1 MKRAVI
7 VLAVMTTILAAGR
20 EARARESSLGVGLG
34 YVKAKSVEAT
44 ILYGGDFRFHLSRGF
59 ALAPEISY
67 WKKAATIQAVT
78 ASIKDLQFGVN
89 ALVVSHAGRDV
100 ELFVGGGG
108 GIHSLTGSLAVGS
121 VSAVS
126 NSTTKGGLDVLG
138 GADFKAGD
146 ALSFFLAARY
156 DWVLGLSGADPRRL
170 DQVKFYGGFRL
181 RF

>member
-1 MKRAVI
+1 M
-7 VLAVMTTILAAGR
+7 MTILVAGR
-20 EARARESSLGVGLG
+20 EVRASESSLGVGLG
-34 YVKAKSVEAT
+34 YVKAKGVEAT

-67 WKKAATIQAVT
+67 WKRTATAQGVT
-78 ASIKDLQFGVN
+78 ASVKDVQFGVN
-89 ALVVSHAGRDV
+89 ALVVSHLGRDV
-100 ELFVGGGG
+100 EVFVGGGG

-121 VSAVS
+121 VSALS
-126 NSTTKGGLDVLG
+126 NSTTKGGIDVLG
-138 GADFKAGD
+138 GADFMAGD

-156 DWVLGLSGADPRRL
+156 DWVLDLSGEDPRRL

>member
-1 MKRAVI
+1 MKRGLI
-7 VLAVMTTILAAGR
+7 VLVATITMLAGR
-20 EARARESSLGVGLG
+20 EARASESSLGVGLG
-34 YVKAKSVEAT
+34 YVKAKGVEAT
-44 ILYGGDFRFHLSRGF
+44 ILYSGDFRFHLSRGF
-59 ALAPEISY
+59 ALAPEVSY
-67 WKKAATIQAVT
+67 WKKSATSGAVT
-78 ASIKDLQFGVN
+78 ASIKDLQLGVN

-156 DWVLGLSGADPRRL
+156 DWVLGLSGEDTRRL
-170 DQVKFYGGFRL
+170 DQAKFYGGFRL

>member
-1 MKRAVI
+1 MRRGLI
-7 VLAVMTTILAAGR
+7 ILATVTAIAAHGR
-20 EARARESSLGVGLG
+20 DVHAAESSLGVGLG
-34 YVKAKSVEAT
+34 YVKAKGVEST
-44 ILYGGDFRFHLSRGF
+44 ILYSGDFRFHLSRGF
-59 ALAPEISY
+59 ALAPEVSY
-67 WKKAATIQAVT
+67 WKKSATAQVVT

-108 GIHSLTGSLAVGS
+108 GIHSLTGDLAVGS

-126 NSTTKGGLDVLG
+126 NSITKGGLEVLG
-138 GADFKAGD
+138 GVDFKAGD

-156 DWVLGLSGADPRRL
+156 DWVLGLSGEDPRRL
-170 DQVKFYGGFRL
+170 DQAKFYGGFRL